1 MANPINQ
8 TNTTVP
14 IETYNLLKEIKEK
27 QGCTFDEVL
36 NQLCEMEFQNNYVQQ
51 IINYELYY
59 QDEVFPF
66 RIIFKKDSF
75 TIEYLTNNG
84 YVTQINKWGLDK
96 KIVSIFFEF
105 IKEECARCVF
115 LNMPLGLMFQEF
127 DVYKIQ

>member
-14 IETYNLLKEIKEK
+14 IETYNMLRKIKEK
-27 QGCTFDEVL
+27 QGCTFDDVL
-36 NQLCEMEFQNNYVQQ
+36 DQLCELEFQNNYVQQ

-59 QDEVFPF
+59 NDMVYPF

-75 TIEYLTNNG
+75 TIEYSTNDG
-84 YVTQINKWGLDK
+84 YTTQISKWGLDK
-96 KIVSIFFEF
+96 RITALFFEF

-115 LNMPLGLMFQEF
+115 LNMPVGLMFQDF
-127 DVYKIQ
+127 DVYKI